1 MMSKGITPVVATVLL
16 MLIAVAAVGSA
27 TVFLEDTVEGVQ
39 SGLEDEMS
47 RQDAVE
53 SSDIRIDSA
62 YRGTDGFLLV
72 DVQNT
77 GSVTLDIERDDV
89 KLWNLYIDGVPQEWE
104 YVNTAGP
111 DESINPNSIVS
122 FNTTSSY
129 PGNSNSKE
137 LSFHAQFENSDSYI
151 CFNDNSDFC

>member
-1 MMSKGITPVVATVLL
+1 MSKGITPVVATVLL

-77 GSVTLDIERDDV
+77 GSMTLDIERDDV

-104 YVNTAGP
+104 YVNIAGP

>member
-1 MMSKGITPVVATVLL
+1 MSKGITPVVATVLL
-16 MLIAVAAVGSA
+16 MLIAVSAVGSA
-27 TVFLEDTVEGVQ
+27 AVFLDDTVENVQ

-53 SSDIRIDSA
+53 SSDIRVDSA
-62 YRGTDGFLLV
+62 YRGADGFLLV

-77 GSVTLDIERDDV
+77 GSITLDIERDDV
-89 KLWNLYIDGVPQEWE
+89 KLWNLYVDGAPEDWE

-111 DESINPNSIVS
+111 EVSVNPNSLIS
-122 FNTTSSY
+122 FNTTTAY
-129 PGNSNSKE
+129 PSNGNSKE
-137 LSFHAQFENSDSYI
+137 VSFNAQFESSDSYI